1 MKYTLKH
8 ISLFCVGKWT
18 TLLALLILSTASCK
32 KELDKQP
39 LSEFADATFWTSEQN
54 ALLALT
60 GMYRG
65 GITVNTGDIRPTDW
79 WSYSGLLFLEMATD
93 NAYDRRGETQAINR
107 LTNGTLVNDNQLIG
121 DYWTRSYA
129 KIARTNHFL
138 ENVSKTPMAE
148 AKIKRM
154 AAEARFM
161 RAAQYFYL
169 SQYYGAVPLVTKVL
183 TQDEAN
189 NVDKA
194 GKQQV
199 VDFVE
204 TEFAAAAADLPRHK
218 DIPAAEFG
226 RASKQAALAFLGR
239 IQMAQG
245 NWSAAAA
252 TYKTI
257 IDLGDNA
264 IDPNYESLFNGTNE
278 SSSEI
283 IFSCVY
289 VENLLGN
296 SVMHKTYMAEKGGA
310 VFFNPLANLVESYEF
325 TDGTPFSYAD
335 PRYDATD
342 PRKNRDPRLGY
353 TVLVNGDLLSGVRY
367 VSHPD
372 STSSKDQLT
381 TTKGGTRTGYSLR
394 KYMIDGYN
402 GNIQASGNDI
412 VVLRYAEVLLSYL
425 EAKLEAGDPIDQAL
439 LDETINKVRGR
450 ASVNMP
456 PVTVTAAATLRPIL
470 RRERRVE
477 LACEGLR
484 LWDLLRW
491 NIAGITLQGR
501 FFGAS
506 FPTAKALRKDGTYTD
521 PNKRWFVTKK
531 AFRVGQDEQWPI
543 PLGEVNINPKLK

>member
-1 MKYTLKH
+1 MKR
-8 ISLFCVGKWT
+8 ISIFSFRKWAVLGLLLVLAT
-18 TLLALLILSTASCK
+18 TSCK
-32 KELDKQP
+32 KDLDKQP

-65 GITVNTGDIRPTDW
+65 GLTVNTGDIRPSDW
-79 WSYSGLLFLEMATD
+79 WSYSGLLFTEMATD
-93 NAYDRRGETQAINR
+93 NAYDRRGEATAINR
-107 LTNGTLVNDNQLIG
+107 LTNGTLVDNNQLIG
-121 DYWTRSYA
+121 DYWRISYA
-129 KIARTNHFL
+129 KIARANHFL
-138 ENVSKTPMAE
+138 ENVGKTPMPE

-154 AAEARFM
+154 TADARFI

-169 SQYYGAVPLVTKVL
+169 SQYFGAVPLVTKVL
-183 TQDEAN
+183 TADEAN

-194 GKQQV
+194 SKQEV
-199 VDFVE
+199 VDFVAK
-204 TEFAAAAADLPRHK
+204 EFAEAAVDLPRHK
-218 DIPAAEFG
+218 DIPAEEFG

-245 NWSAAAA
+245 KWAEAAA

-257 IDLGDNA
+257 IDFGDNA

-278 SSSEI
+278 TSKEI

-289 VENLLGN
+289 VENMLGN
-296 SVMHKTYMAEKGGA
+296 SVMHKTYMVAGGGA

-335 PRYDATD
+335 ARFDHRD
-342 PRKNRDPRLGY
+342 VRKNRDPRLGY
-353 TVLVNGDLLSGVRY
+353 TILVNGATLSGVTY
-367 VSHPD
+367 ISHPD
-372 STSSKDQLT
+372 SASSKDQLT
-381 TTKGGTRTGYSLR
+381 TTKAGTRSGYALR
-394 KYMIDGYN
+394 KYMIDGYS
-402 GNIQASGNDI
+402 GDLQASGNDI

-439 LDETINKVRGR
+439 LDATINKVRGR

-456 PVTVTAAATLRPIL
+456 PVTVTSAATLRPIL
-470 RRERRVE
+470 HRERRVE

-491 NIAGITLQGR
+491 NIAGTTLQGR

-506 FPTAKALRKDGTYTD
+506 FPTAKTLRKDGAYND
-521 PNKRWFVTKK
+521 PAKRWFVTKK

-543 PLGEVNINPKLK
+543 PLGEVSINPKLK